1 MTFISNIQ
9 SVAKYE
15 SKLLIRS
22 WFFRVFTVLAV
33 SIVAFLN
40 FGLFVSE
47 DMGRVWIATSIP
59 SNIPYLIL
67 LLLNTGQAVIA
78 IFLASDFLKRDKK
91 LDTSEVF
98 YVRPLSN
105 AEYVIGKIWGNLR
118 VFLILNLIVIGITAA
133 FNLTSGEVDWMSYII
148 YFLLISV
155 PTLIFIIGLSIF
167 LMLVLKNQALTFV
180 ILLGYIGLTVF
191 YIEDKFYYLFDY
203 MAYSLPLVKS
213 TIVGF
218 SNLGVILNHR
228 AIYLFAGLAFVFF
241 TICLF
246 RRLPNSSRSN
256 ISWMFLAFGVILLSF
271 TSGYWHIHSILY
283 QSDIRAVYTN
293 INNQYVATPKMAIY
307 QYDLSV
313 EQHPDNFSSEVTM
326 IGTALESSNVFTFC
340 LNPGLNIHSVHS
352 GEHPLKF
359 KRDKQIVLVD
369 FGTNVAKGDTVSVT
383 FEYDGQIDK
392 SFCYLDIPPE
402 MLQAPR
408 KRFLFNIDKQYCFQ
422 TNNYLLLT
430 PETYWYPR
438 AGTSYSDKTPD
449 WQQTYFSNYN
459 LKVKPLPGL
468 VPLSQGE
475 GKSDEQGVYTFKGDF
490 PSQTISLIIGNYQQK
505 SVYSDSILCS
515 IWHLED
521 HDYFTAV
528 FDSIQDTIP
537 WLIRNVKEQ
546 LERDYKLEYPFKRFS
561 IIEVPVQFDSYER
574 AWSQAQET
582 VQPEMILF
590 PEKGSLLNLDVKREV
605 KDQIRWSK
613 HGDRE
618 ITVVEAQMRTFNN
631 FAWTFMRTEGNYN
644 FSLGS
649 RGRTNFSA
657 EANPYFLFPQ
667 IYNFRYNIFS
677 SEWPVANRVIELYL
691 QKKIGE

>member
-359 KRDKQIVLVD
+359 KRGKQIV
-369 FGTNVAKGDTVSVT
+369 
-383 FEYDGQIDK
+383 
-392 SFCYLDIPPE
+392 
-402 MLQAPR
+402 
-408 KRFLFNIDKQYCFQ
+408 
-422 TNNYLLLT
+422 
-430 PETYWYPR
+430 
-438 AGTSYSDKTPD
+438 
-449 WQQTYFSNYN
+449 
-459 LKVKPLPGL
+459 
-468 VPLSQGE
+468 
-475 GKSDEQGVYTFKGDF
+475 
-490 PSQTISLIIGNYQQK
+490 
-505 SVYSDSILCS
+505 
-515 IWHLED
+515 
-521 HDYFTAV
+521 
-528 FDSIQDTIP
+528 
-537 WLIRNVKEQ
+537 
-546 LERDYKLEYPFKRFS
+546 
-561 IIEVPVQFDSYER
+561 
-574 AWSQAQET
+574 
-582 VQPEMILF
+582 
-590 PEKGSLLNLDVKREV
+590 
-605 KDQIRWSK
+605 
-613 HGDRE
+613 
-618 ITVVEAQMRTFNN
+618 
-631 FAWTFMRTEGNYN
+631 
-644 FSLGS
+644 
-649 RGRTNFSA
+649 
-657 EANPYFLFPQ
+657 
-667 IYNFRYNIFS
+667 
-677 SEWPVANRVIELYL
+677 
-691 QKKIGE
+691 